1 MRVVVT
7 GGTGFIGGHLLEAL
21 VARGDQ
27 VISFERPG
35 ASRAWIAHLPL
46 EVRPTSW
53 SDPAGLAA
61 ACDGADV
68 VFHLAGRT
76 SARTAGEYQRVN
88 VDGTAAVMRAA
99 ASSGSR
105 PPHVVLLSS
114 FSAVGPCRHGELL
127 SARSAPDP
135 LSPYGESKLR
145 AEAVVHAWADRVPA
159 TVLRP
164 TSVYGPRERGVL
176 KFFRMVRRGFAIAVG
191 DWERRVQLLHVLDLV
206 RLLLRVADSPRAAGR
221 TWCVAHPDT
230 LTWRTFA
237 GTVGRAVGRAPLLLR
252 VPVPLTGV
260 IARGAELAARLR
272 GGASSLNRYRVRE
285 LANDWVCDAE
295 QAWADLGL
303 QPEVSL
309 DAGVAATVA
318 WYRAAGWL

>member
-21 VARGDQ
+21 AARGDE

-35 ASRAWIAHLPL
+35 ASRAWIGHLPL
-46 EVRPTSW
+46 SVRTTALT
-53 SDPAGLAA
+53 DPAELAA

-76 SARTAGEYQRVN
+76 RARTAEEYRTAN

-99 ASSGSR
+99 ATAGSR
-105 PPHVVLLSS
+105 PPHVVVLSS
-114 FSAVGPCRHGELL
+114 FSAIGPCRGGELM
-127 SARSAPDP
+127 SARSSPYP

-159 TVLRP
+159 TILRP

-176 KFFRMVRRGFAIAVG
+176 IFFRMVRRGFALAVG
-191 DWERRVQLLHVLDLV
+191 DWERRVQLLHVHDLV
-206 RLLLRVADSPRAAGR
+206 RLLLRVSHSPHAAGR
-221 TWCVAHPDT
+221 TWCVANPER

-237 GTVGRAVGRAPLLLR
+237 GAVGRAVGRAPLMLR
-252 VPVPLTGV
+252 VPLPLTAAV
-260 IARGAELAARLR
+260 ARGAELAARLR
-272 GGASSLNRYRVRE
+272 GSTSSLNRYRVRE
-285 LANDWVCDAE
+285 LANDWICDAE
-295 QAWADLGL
+295 HAWADLGL
-303 QPEVSL
+303 APELPL
-309 DAGVAATVA
+309 DAGVTATAA
-318 WYRAAGWL
+318 WYRDAGWL